1 VKKFP
6 PVKKTNV
13 VRTYYILPCCLL
25 LLNVCNSLISYKA
38 GLIDDPIVR
47 VCAIIFFIL
56 VGSSLV
62 AFHLLPAL
70 YPRSRIA
77 FADDLPKLTRG
88 NLELRNSG
96 KSTRQGQFAEIHSGM
111 SVPAFL
117 SSKLNSPKISCG
129 VFPDSRRV
137 RRLRASWRLARRTPL
152 SSTISGQ

>member
-1 VKKFP
+1 MKKFP

-62 AFHLLPAL
+62 AFLFAPAIEGVVRSLYRSSEKSAGGLGQALFLLLLGVGVFFIYYQLYIHGPESLLPT
-70 YPRSRIA
+70 I
-77 FADDLPKLTRG
+77 F
-88 NLELRNSG
+88 RN
-96 KSTRQGQFAEIHSGM
+96 
-111 SVPAFL
+111 
-117 SSKLNSPKISCG
+117 
-129 VFPDSRRV
+129 
-137 RRLRASWRLARRTPL
+137 
-152 SSTISGQ
+152 

>member
-62 AFHLLPAL
+62 AFLFAPAIEGVVRSLYRSSEKSAGGLGQALFLLLLGVGVFFIYYQLYIHGPESLLPT
-70 YPRSRIA
+70 I
-77 FADDLPKLTRG
+77 F
-88 NLELRNSG
+88 RN
-96 KSTRQGQFAEIHSGM
+96 
-111 SVPAFL
+111 
-117 SSKLNSPKISCG
+117 
-129 VFPDSRRV
+129 
-137 RRLRASWRLARRTPL
+137 
-152 SSTISGQ
+152 